1 MKIGAMSFITDER
14 WKYLGKLVTN
24 SFRVNNPNIPFT
36 LVDFSLPKRYT
47 DWESYHLYHNDKES
61 SCYKGHKDWA
71 SVGILKYFVQ
81 LEFMKKYNLDAL
93 IFIGADVLTV
103 GSFEWIIGDD
113 LIAPGG
119 KSVKGSRLKYLKEQF
134 SILISPDIGGFVYN
148 PDVHIIL
155 NRDFLTQATTMADA
169 MYKNPKLCGDMDVA
183 SYGDM
188 AIGNQ
193 LVTGQQPLFKSQR
206 LGETFSSDDCCFN
219 ANTFRFNSVLP
230 IYNYDKNEKLSVLD
244 IGTGSGCIIIS
255 ILKDRPNFKGTAIDV
270 CRKAL
275 NVAKYNAKIHQLE
288 NRIKFYKSSVD
299 NFFKGKYDLII
310 SNPPYINKF
319 YLKYLEKDVIGF
331 EPNLALEGGIDGFSV
346 LERVIKKSSRLL
358 KIGGKLVLEIGFD
371 QKLKVSKLLKKEK
384 YFVNKIIKDYGNR
397 DRCIICTKL

>member
-1 MKIGAMSFITDER
+1 MENINSVLFKAK
-14 WKYLGKLVTN
+14 KYLINN
-24 SFRVNNPNIPFT
+24 SIKSANIDT
-36 LVDFSLPKRYT
+36 EILMCSVLKKSRD
-47 DWESYHLYHNDKES
+47 HL
-61 SCYKGHKDWA
+61 
-71 SVGILKYFVQ
+71 
-81 LEFMKKYNLDAL
+81 
-93 IFIGADVLTV
+93 
-103 GSFEWIIGDD
+103 
-113 LIAPGG
+113 
-119 KSVKGSRLKYLKEQF
+119 
-134 SILISPDIGGFVYN
+134 
-148 PDVHIIL
+148 IL
-155 NRDFLTQATTMADA
+155 NTSG
-169 MYKNPKLCGDMDVA
+169 KMD
-183 SYGDM
+183 DDK
-188 AIGNQ
+188 INIFNQ
-193 LVTGQQPLFKSQR
+193 LVERRKKREPIAYILKRKDFWKS
-206 LGETFSSDDCCFN
+206 TFYVDRN
-219 ANTFRFNSVLP
+219 VLIP
-230 IYNYDKNEKLSVLD
+230 RPDTEILIEEILCNYNKNQKLSVLD

-255 ILKDRPNFKGTAIDV
+255 ILNDRPNFKGTAIDI

-384 YFVNKIIKDYGNR
+384 YFVNKITKDYGNK